1 MVDLRIKERVLEI
14 LANHGELTGED
25 IGISSTLESLGI
37 DSVGVV
43 EVIFAIEEE
52 FDINIP
58 YNANETLSKKLDFSN
73 VLSIV
78 ELVSELVRDNHK
90 F

>member
-1 MVDLRIKERVLEI
+1 MDLRVKDRVLEI
-14 LANHGELTGED
+14 LTNHGQLASED
-25 IGISSTLESLGI
+25 IAMSSTLESLGI

-58 YNANETLSKKLDFSN
+58 YNANETLSERLDFSN

-78 ELVSELVRDNHK
+78 ELVSELVRDNQK

>member
-1 MVDLRIKERVLEI
+1 MDLRVKDKVLEI
-14 LANHGELTGED
+14 LTNHGQLASED
-25 IGISSTLESLGI
+25 IGMSSTLESLGI

-43 EVIFAIEEE
+43 EVIFTIEEE
-52 FDINIP
+52 FDIDIP
-58 YNANETLSKKLDFSN
+58 YNANETLSKRLDFSN

>member
-1 MVDLRIKERVLEI
+1 MDLRVKERVLEI
-14 LANHGELTGED
+14 LTNHGQSTRED
-25 IGISSTLESLGI
+25 IGMSSTLESLGI

-58 YNANETLSKKLDFSN
+58 YNANETLSKRLDFSN

>member
-1 MVDLRIKERVLEI
+1 MDLRVKERVLEI
-14 LANHGELTGED
+14 LTNHGQLARED
-25 IGISSTLESLGI
+25 ISMSSTLESLGI

-58 YNANETLSKKLDFSN
+58 YNANETLSKRLDFSN

>member
-1 MVDLRIKERVLEI
+1 MDLRVKDRVLEI
-14 LANHGELTGED
+14 LTNHGQLARED
-25 IGISSTLESLGI
+25 IDMSSTLESLGI

-58 YNANETLSKKLDFSN
+58 YNANETLSKRLDFSN

-90 F
+90 I

>member
-1 MVDLRIKERVLEI
+1 M
-14 LANHGELTGED
+14 
-25 IGISSTLESLGI
+25 SSTLESLGI

-43 EVIFAIEEE
+43 EVIFTIEEE

-58 YNANETLSKKLDFSN
+58 YNANETLSKRLDFSN

>member
-1 MVDLRIKERVLEI
+1 MDLRVKERVLEI
-14 LANHGELTGED
+14 LTNHGQLARED
-25 IGISSTLESLGI
+25 IVMSSTLESLGI

-58 YNANETLSKKLDFSN
+58 YNANETLSKRLDFSN

>member
-1 MVDLRIKERVLEI
+1 MDLRGKDRVLEI
-14 LANHGELTGED
+14 LTIHGQLAREN
-25 IGISSTLESLGI
+25 IVMSSTLESLGI

-58 YNANETLSKKLDFSN
+58 YNANETLSKRLDFSN
-73 VLSIV
+73 VLSVV

>member
-1 MVDLRIKERVLEI
+1 MDLRVKDRVLEI
-14 LANHGELTGED
+14 LTNHGQLARED
-25 IGISSTLESLGI
+25 IDMSSTLESLGI

-58 YNANETLSKKLDFSN
+58 YNANEALSKRLDFSN

-78 ELVSELVRDNHK
+78 ELVSALVRDNHK

>member
-1 MVDLRIKERVLEI
+1 MDLRVKDRVLEI
-14 LANHGELTGED
+14 LTDHGQLTRED
-25 IGISSTLESLGI
+25 ISMSSTLESLGI

-58 YNANETLSKKLDFSN
+58 YNANETLSKRLDFSN

>member
-1 MVDLRIKERVLEI
+1 MDLRVKEKVLEI
-14 LANHGELTGED
+14 LTNHGQLASED
-25 IGISSTLESLGI
+25 IGMSSTLESLGI

-58 YNANETLSKKLDFSN
+58 YNANETLSKRLDFSN

>member
-1 MVDLRIKERVLEI
+1 MDLRVKDRVLEI
-14 LANHGELTGED
+14 LTNHGQLTRED
-25 IGISSTLESLGI
+25 ISMSSTLESLGI

-58 YNANETLSKKLDFSN
+58 YNANETLSKRLDFSN

>member
-1 MVDLRIKERVLEI
+1 MDLRVKDRVLEI
-14 LANHGELTGED
+14 LTIHGQLAREN
-25 IGISSTLESLGI
+25 IVMSSTLESLGI

-58 YNANETLSKKLDFSN
+58 YNANETLSKRLDFSN

>member
-1 MVDLRIKERVLEI
+1 MDLRVKDRVLEI
-14 LANHGELTGED
+14 LTNHGQLARED
-25 IGISSTLESLGI
+25 ICMSSTLESLGI

-58 YNANETLSKKLDFSN
+58 YNANETLSKRLDFSN

>member
-1 MVDLRIKERVLEI
+1 MDLRVKDRVLEI
-14 LANHGELTGED
+14 LTNHGQLARED
-25 IGISSTLESLGI
+25 IVMSSTLESLGI

-58 YNANETLSKKLDFSN
+58 YNANETLSKRLDFSN

>member
-1 MVDLRIKERVLEI
+1 MDLRVKDRVLEI
-14 LANHGELTGED
+14 LTNHGQLASED
-25 IGISSTLESLGI
+25 IAMSSTLESLGI

-58 YNANETLSKKLDFSN
+58 YNANETLSKRLDFSN

-78 ELVSELVRDNHK
+78 ELVSELVRDNYK

>member
-1 MVDLRIKERVLEI
+1 VDLRVKDRVLEI
-14 LANHGELTGED
+14 LTNHGQLARED
-25 IGISSTLESLGI
+25 IGMSSTLESLGI

-58 YNANETLSKKLDFSN
+58 YNANETLSKRLDFSN
-73 VLSIV
+73 VLSVV

>member
-1 MVDLRIKERVLEI
+1 MDLRVKDRVLEI
-14 LANHGELTGED
+14 LTNHGQLARED
-25 IGISSTLESLGI
+25 ISMSSTLESLGI

-52 FDINIP
+52 FDIDIP
-58 YNANETLSKKLDFSN
+58 YNANETLSKRLDFSN

>member
-1 MVDLRIKERVLEI
+1 MDLWVKDRVLEI
-14 LANHGELTGED
+14 LTTHGQLTSED
-25 IGISSTLESLGI
+25 IGMSSTLESLGI

-52 FDINIP
+52 FDIDIP
-58 YNANETLSKKLDFSN
+58 YNANETLSKRLDFSN

-78 ELVSELVRDNHK
+78 ELVTELVKDNHK

>member
-1 MVDLRIKERVLEI
+1 MDLRVKDRVLEI
-14 LANHGELTGED
+14 LTIHGQLAREN
-25 IGISSTLESLGI
+25 IVMSSTLESLGI

-58 YNANETLSKKLDFSN
+58 YNANDPLSKRLDFSN

>member
-1 MVDLRIKERVLEI
+1 MNI
-14 LANHGELTGED
+14 
-25 IGISSTLESLGI
+25 LGI
-37 DSVGVV
+37 NINHADASACLVV
-43 EVIFAIEEE
+43 NGEIIFAIEEE

-58 YNANETLSKKLDFSN
+58 YNANETLSKRLDFSN

>member
-1 MVDLRIKERVLEI
+1 M
-14 LANHGELTGED
+14 
-25 IGISSTLESLGI
+25 SSSLDSLGI

-58 YNANETLSKKLDFSN
+58 YNANETLSKRLDFSN

-78 ELVSELVRDNHK
+78 DLVSELVRDNHK
-90 F
+90 L

>member
-1 MVDLRIKERVLEI
+1 MDLRVKDRVLEI
-14 LANHGELTGED
+14 LTNHGQLARED
-25 IGISSTLESLGI
+25 ISMSSTLESLGI

-58 YNANETLSKKLDFSN
+58 YNANETLSKRLDFSN

>member
-1 MVDLRIKERVLEI
+1 M
-14 LANHGELTGED
+14 
-25 IGISSTLESLGI
+25 SSTLESLGI

-58 YNANETLSKKLDFSN
+58 YNANETLSKGLDFSN

>member
-1 MVDLRIKERVLEI
+1 MDLRVKDRVLEI
-14 LANHGELTGED
+14 LTNHGQLAREH
-25 IGISSTLESLGI
+25 IGMSSTLESLGI

-58 YNANETLSKKLDFSN
+58 YNANETLSKRLDFSN

>member
-1 MVDLRIKERVLEI
+1 MDLRVKDRVLEI
-14 LANHGELTGED
+14 LTNHGQLPGED
-25 IGISSTLESLGI
+25 IGMSSTLESLGI

-58 YNANETLSKKLDFSN
+58 YNANETLSKRLDFSN

-78 ELVSELVRDNHK
+78 ELVSELARDNHK

>member
-1 MVDLRIKERVLEI
+1 MDLRVKDRVLEI
-14 LANHGELTGED
+14 LTNHGQLASED
-25 IGISSTLESLGI
+25 IAMSSTLESLGI

-58 YNANETLSKKLDFSN
+58 IMQMRLYQKD
-73 VLSIV
+73 
-78 ELVSELVRDNHK
+78 
-90 F
+90 

>member
-1 MVDLRIKERVLEI
+1 MDLRVKDRVLEI
-14 LANHGELTGED
+14 LTNHGQLARED
-25 IGISSTLESLGI
+25 IDMSSTLESLGI

-58 YNANETLSKKLDFSN
+58 YNANETLSKRLDFSN

>member
-1 MVDLRIKERVLEI
+1 MDLRVKERVLEI
-14 LANHGELTGED
+14 LTNHGQLTRED
-25 IGISSTLESLGI
+25 ISMSSTLESLGI

-58 YNANETLSKKLDFSN
+58 YNANETLSKRLDFSN

>member
-1 MVDLRIKERVLEI
+1 M
-14 LANHGELTGED
+14 
-25 IGISSTLESLGI
+25 SSTLESLGI

-58 YNANETLSKKLDFSN
+58 YNANETLSKRLDFSN

>member
-1 MVDLRIKERVLEI
+1 MDLRVKDRVLEI
-14 LANHGELTGED
+14 LTNYGQLNREY
-25 IGISSTLESLGI
+25 IGMSSTLESLGI

-52 FDINIP
+52 CAINIP
-58 YNANETLSKKLDFSN
+58 YNANETLSKRLDFSN

-78 ELVSELVRDNHK
+78 ELVSELVKDNHK

>member
-1 MVDLRIKERVLEI
+1 M
-14 LANHGELTGED
+14 
-25 IGISSTLESLGI
+25 SSTLESLGI

-58 YNANETLSKKLDFSN
+58 YNANETLSKRLDFSN

-90 F
+90 S

>member
-1 MVDLRIKERVLEI
+1 MDLRVKDRVLEI
-14 LANHGELTGED
+14 LTIHGQLAREN
-25 IGISSTLESLGI
+25 IVMSSTLESLGI

-58 YNANETLSKKLDFSN
+58 YNANETLSKTLDFSN

>member
-1 MVDLRIKERVLEI
+1 M
-14 LANHGELTGED
+14 
-25 IGISSTLESLGI
+25 SSTLESLGI

-43 EVIFAIEEE
+43 EVIFTIEEE
-52 FDINIP
+52 FDIDIP
-58 YNANETLSKKLDFSN
+58 YNANETLSKRLDFSN

>member
-1 MVDLRIKERVLEI
+1 VDLRVKERVLEI
-14 LANHGELTGED
+14 LTNHGQLTRED
-25 IGISSTLESLGI
+25 IGMSSTLESLGI

-58 YNANETLSKKLDFSN
+58 YNANETLSKRLDFSN

>member
-1 MVDLRIKERVLEI
+1 MDLRVKDRVLEI
-14 LANHGELTGED
+14 LTNHGQLAGED
-25 IGISSTLESLGI
+25 IGMSSTLESLGI

-58 YNANETLSKKLDFSN
+58 YNANETLSKRLDFSN

>member
-1 MVDLRIKERVLEI
+1 VDLRVKEKVLEI
-14 LANHGELTGED
+14 LTNHGQLIRED
-25 IGISSTLESLGI
+25 ISMSSTLESLGI

-58 YNANETLSKKLDFSN
+58 YNANETLSKRLDFSN

>member
-1 MVDLRIKERVLEI
+1 MDLRVKERVLEI
-14 LANHGELTGED
+14 LTNHGQLTGED
-25 IGISSTLESLGI
+25 IGMSSTLESLGI

-58 YNANETLSKKLDFSN
+58 YNANETLSKRLDFSN

-78 ELVSELVRDNHK
+78 ELVSELVKDNHK